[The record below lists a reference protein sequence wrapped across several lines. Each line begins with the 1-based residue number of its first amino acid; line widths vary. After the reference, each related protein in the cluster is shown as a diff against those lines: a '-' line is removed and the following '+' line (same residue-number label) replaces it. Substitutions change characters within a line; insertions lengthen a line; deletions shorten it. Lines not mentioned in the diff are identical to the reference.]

1 MPIHFPTDYNEIIE
15 RMEAVDPQ
23 VYARTRNYVDGAV
36 SYLSPY
42 ISRGVLSTRQV
53 YLSLRARGF
62 DLNSAEKFISE
73 LAWRDYWQQVW
84 IARGDEIDR
93 DLLHAQ
99 PLAELSLIHI

>member
-1 MPIHFPTDYNEIIE
+1 MSIHFPTDYNEIVK

-42 ISRGVLSTRQV
+42 LSRGVLSTRQV

-62 DLNSAEKFISE
+62 DLCYRNQDEDRFLLRCAERQEPF
-73 LAWRDYWQQVW
+73 
-84 IARGDEIDR
+84 
-93 DLLHAQ
+93 
-99 PLAELSLIHI
+99 